1 MINQWPFRPFTT
13 EFTPFSLP
21 PSALPWFPSR
31 HSTGSGHYPR
41 ASEGTTPLLRG
52 GDLPRKKKSGDA
64 WGWFRDVD
72 IDHLIP
78 AHHQGPIPHWRRNW
92 LRTSRSSRSRN
103 WALEET
109 RNSRDWSKNLQE
121 TMVFTRKKNLRPV
134 RITFFSREE
143 ATCQRFF
150 GNLWDILIILI
161 S

>member
-1 MINQWPFRPFTT
+1 MAIHQRVYSLQSAIAISPTLVPVKAFHRVRPLSTRIRGNNTAVKRWRPAT
-13 EFTPFSLP
+13 EKK
-21 PSALPWFPSR
+21 
-31 HSTGSGHYPR
+31 H
-41 ASEGTTPLLRG
+41 G
-52 GDLPRKKKSGDA
+52 GCMGIF
-64 WGWFRDVD
+64 FRDVD

-121 TMVFTRKKNLRPV
+121 TMVFTRKKNLHPV

>member
-1 MINQWPFRPFTT
+1 MINQWPFTR

-21 PSALPWFPSR
+21 SPSALPWFPSR

-52 GDLPRKKKSGDA
+52 GDLPRKKKMGDA
-64 WGWFRDVD
+64 LGFFFVTLTLTIWYRRTIRAPFRTDGAIGFALRDLHEVATGRWKKPG
-72 IDHLIP
+72 I
-78 AHHQGPIPHWRRNW
+78 QG
-92 LRTSRSSRSRN
+92 
-103 WALEET
+103 
-109 RNSRDWSKNLQE
+109 DWSKNLQE